1 MLHTHTVEE
10 RMRFLMRARSV
21 VRTSKKK
28 YSTKRKRVS
37 DQFFSGQWK
46 KKMSEM
52 TEMAAFVSQVQI
64 ICDILSKKIINKN
77 KILTELRI
85 ETRKLI

>member
-1 MLHTHTVEE
+1 
-10 RMRFLMRARSV
+10 MRFLMRARSV

-28 YSTKRKRVS
+28 ILNKEKKGFGPI
-37 DQFFSGQWK
+37 FFWTREWK

>member
-1 MLHTHTVEE
+1 
-10 RMRFLMRARSV
+10 
-21 VRTSKKK
+21 
-28 YSTKRKRVS
+28 
-37 DQFFSGQWK
+37 
-46 KKMSEM
+46 MSEM